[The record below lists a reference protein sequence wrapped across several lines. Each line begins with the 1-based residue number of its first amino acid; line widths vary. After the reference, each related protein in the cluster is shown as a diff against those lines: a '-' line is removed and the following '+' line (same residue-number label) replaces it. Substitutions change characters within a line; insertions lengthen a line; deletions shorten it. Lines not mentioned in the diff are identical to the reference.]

1 MNRDDVLIEFGAQ
14 TLSEHNFFARDE
26 TREDEIGI
34 MDVANGLVVYRTDER
49 NQREFEFTTTS
60 EAEALGVFATK
71 LRTHLALQDFVRSRG
86 LQ

>member
-1 MNRDDVLIEFGAQ
+1 MTREDVVREFGAER
-14 TLSEHNFFARDE
+14 LARHNFFARDE

-49 NQREFEFTTTS
+49 NQREYEFTTTS

-71 LRTHLALQDFVRSRG
+71 LRTHLALRDFVRSRG